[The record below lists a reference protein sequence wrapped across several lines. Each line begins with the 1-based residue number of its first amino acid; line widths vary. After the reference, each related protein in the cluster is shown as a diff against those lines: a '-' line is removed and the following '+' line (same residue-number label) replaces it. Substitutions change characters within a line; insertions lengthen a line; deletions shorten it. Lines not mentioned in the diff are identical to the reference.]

1 MSISCVNIRAQQQS
15 QEFGEGD
22 ADAKRAIT
30 ISGISCA
37 SGALS
42 GPQTDG

>member
-1 MSISCVNIRAQQQS
+1 MSISCVNIRTQQQS
-15 QEFGEGD
+15 QVFGEGD

-30 ISGISCA
+30 VPGISYISGA
-37 SGALS
+37 PP